1 MVQRHNSHIQQK
13 IEQADIAKRANPL
26 DLSSDQDLTIGIMN
40 LIAIEDATATDD
52 ELHKM
57 VSGIRTRLLSRIVPT
72 DSDLFDVSTRLL
84 GVAIRYMDMAA
95 HQSAPT
101 SYEMYDAAYG
111 AYSAFWGLNMGMISI
126 ADVEKMRFDSSG
138 QKMLECKKE
147 RVESEEIV

>member
-1 MVQRHNSHIQQK
+1 MVQRHNGHIQQK

-40 LIAIEDATATDD
+40 LIAIEDATVPDD

-57 VSGIRTRLLSRIVPT
+57 VSGIRTHLLSRIVPT
-72 DSDLFDVSTRLL
+72 DSDLFDVSARLL
-84 GVAIRYMDMAA
+84 GVSIRYMDMAA

-126 ADVEKMRFDSSG
+126 ADVEKMRFDS
-138 QKMLECKKE
+138 
-147 RVESEEIV
+147 I